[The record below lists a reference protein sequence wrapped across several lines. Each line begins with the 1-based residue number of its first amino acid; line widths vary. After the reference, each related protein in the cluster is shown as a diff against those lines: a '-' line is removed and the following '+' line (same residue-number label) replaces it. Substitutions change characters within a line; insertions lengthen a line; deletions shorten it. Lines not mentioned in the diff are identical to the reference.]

1 MQGMG
6 PCSTEADVKTL
17 ETATFHRSPAARCC
31 SWAARTMASKRV
43 LLGADGKAVFF
54 LELGLNKSLIEAGL
68 ATNLK

>member
-1 MQGMG
+1 MQGIG

-17 ETATFHRSPAARCC
+17 ETATFHRPAARCC
-31 SWAARTMASKRV
+31 AWATRTMASKRV

-54 LELGLNKSLIEAGL
+54 GGELGLNKSLIEAGL